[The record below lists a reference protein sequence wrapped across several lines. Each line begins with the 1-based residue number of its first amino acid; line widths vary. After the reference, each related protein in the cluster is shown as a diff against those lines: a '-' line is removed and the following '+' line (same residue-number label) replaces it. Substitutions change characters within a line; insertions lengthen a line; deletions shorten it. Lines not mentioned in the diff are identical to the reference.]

1 MGSVTKQLQVAGGA
15 AVLLLLLISLSVCS
29 VSSQTGLFHQSSSL
43 YCLCHC
49 SLFHS
54 LPSSLHLSLSLSP
67 SHSPLSLSLAVSLS
81 LSAPSART
89 SNSMVKYPGQ
99 CVALQRDSG
108 SRYAGK
114 GPGSKW
120 RVIVEHCGCTSR
132 GPQSNHIKGPHLGQ
146 NLPQGIWNMGP
157 KSHFSPSNK
166 NPLIPRRDPFLF
178 HFINQASRTRKFIWR
193 RRAYVS
199 FSPCRKVPSLC
210 TSAYAVH
217 PQRKTTESRSTF
229 KWSELA

>member
-1 MGSVTKQLQVAGGA
+1 MLIHKIQYHWQGWKTSSYRDLLCNQKCREDGVGYETTPGRQGA

-54 LPSSLHLSLSLSP
+54 LPCTLHLSLY
-67 SHSPLSLSLAVSLS
+67 LSLPLCSSLFLP
-81 LSAPSART
+81 APSART

-108 SRYAGK
+108 SRYAGN

-120 RVIVEHCGCTSR
+120 GVIVEHCGCTSH
-132 GPQSNHIKGPHLGQ
+132 GPQSSHIKGPHLGQ
-146 NLPQGIWNMGP
+146 NLP
-157 KSHFSPSNK
+157 
-166 NPLIPRRDPFLF
+166 
-178 HFINQASRTRKFIWR
+178 TRQLK
-193 RRAYVS
+193 YG
-199 FSPCRKVPSLC
+199 L
-210 TSAYAVH
+210 
-217 PQRKTTESRSTF
+217 
-229 KWSELA
+229 

>member
-1 MGSVTKQLQVAGGA
+1 MSSKRGLLCNQVCREDGVGYETTSGRQGA

-54 LPSSLHLSLSLSP
+54 LPSSLHLSLYLYLSHSLCISLS
-67 SHSPLSLSLAVSLS
+67 SSLF

-108 SRYAGK
+108 SRYAGN

-146 NLPQGIWNMGP
+146 NLPTRQLKYGPQVPLRPLWNI
-157 KSHFSPSNK
+157 H
-166 NPLIPRRDPFLF
+166 
-178 HFINQASRTRKFIWR
+178 
-193 RRAYVS
+193 
-199 FSPCRKVPSLC
+199 
-210 TSAYAVH
+210 
-217 PQRKTTESRSTF
+217 
-229 KWSELA
+229 